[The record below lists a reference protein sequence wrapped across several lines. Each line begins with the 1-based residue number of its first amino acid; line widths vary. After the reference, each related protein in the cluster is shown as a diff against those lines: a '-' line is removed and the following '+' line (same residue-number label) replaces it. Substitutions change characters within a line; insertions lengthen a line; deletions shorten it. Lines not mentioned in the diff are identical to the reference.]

1 MRFPGTGDIFSAVML
16 GQILKGKDMEES
28 VRKAM
33 NVVRRMIE
41 LNLGNEDKYK
51 GILVE
56 ACLEVMDS

>member
-1 MRFPGTGDIFSAVML
+1 MML

-33 NVVRRMIE
+33 TVVRRMIE
-41 LNLGNEDKYK
+41 LNLGSEDKYK

-56 ACLEVMDS
+56 SCLEVIDS